1 MPAGNHWSNSD
12 VVDGLFL
19 PGLLA
24 IVLLLM
30 LARYVGDVVIGMLA
44 RWSSVHRRR
53 WRKTSWCQA
62 LSVSHS
68 SSHDLARKAAQL
80 APCR

>member
-1 MPAGNHWSNSD
+1 MPAGNHWFNSH

-19 PGLLA
+19 PVLLA
-24 IVLLLM
+24 IVLL
-30 LARYVGDVVIGMLA
+30 AGYVGDVVIGMLA
-44 RWSSVHRRR
+44 GWSSVHRRC
-53 WRKTSWCQA
+53 WRRKSWCQA